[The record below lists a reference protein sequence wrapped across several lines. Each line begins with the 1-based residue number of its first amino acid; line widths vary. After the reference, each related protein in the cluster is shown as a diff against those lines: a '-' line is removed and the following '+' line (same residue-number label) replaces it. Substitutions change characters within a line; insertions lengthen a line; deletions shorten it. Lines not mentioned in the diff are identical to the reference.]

1 VKMFPTLERAIVV
14 EQIHDINQLIVDKD
28 MVGKGLGYLRDDRM
42 GSSVSFV
49 DKAFDLRGKVK
60 LSDTYSNA
68 LLGK

>member
-1 VKMFPTLERAIVV
+1 
-14 EQIHDINQLIVDKD
+14 